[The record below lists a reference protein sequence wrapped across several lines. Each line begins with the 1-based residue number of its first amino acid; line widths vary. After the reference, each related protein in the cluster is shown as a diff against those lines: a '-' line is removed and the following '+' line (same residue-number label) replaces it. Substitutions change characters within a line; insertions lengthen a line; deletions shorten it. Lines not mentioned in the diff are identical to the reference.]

1 MTSSKELVNAIMAV
15 SNQGG
20 CCCDKR
26 GWRLSPGK
34 RLKGLFI
41 SAALAAIMKVLGTD
55 AAKETI
61 LETLNKLCG
70 FLGSKIE
77 PVFALLA
84 ARFPEIADIKFEV
97 DAQAATPLDFIPKPT
112 QHEERE
118 LGVEHAEVVMGFPK
132 INYMQIRDAPKFER
146 EAKKGMPKQDSRSA
160 LDKICLDIDFEA
172 MKERFQSLDSVR
184 LQTITPDVPDLRE
197 LENLKNSP
205 PQSEFSSDN
214 EVVRSDD
221 LFAVANDSIEAVPPS
236 STKSEEEIQE
246 EEERE
251 NYLQKFRSH
260 AGRMLAGMRQSSQI
274 FVGKTEAQ
282 VVKIIEA
289 GKEKKTAASGHLQR
303 LGRQT
308 LDTVASVRDKITA
321 TVAVAKDA
329 EVPVIGNQRRLEQLP
344 TMDQET
350 GVRPLNH
357 DNPLVMEPGIIDV
370 CRDEESRK
378 KLASFLLEWEVQSQ
392 ALATKCT
399 HLFRDFREWVTDKF
413 TIVWRHPNKL
423 QTLLDRTSSTFLPPW
438 HIYRQIINQPQLMK
452 MYIIKTIMGRMY
464 STKEWLKKSLIFI
477 MRELITGMFSAAS
490 MSIKFLIGL
499 PWSRMLKKLLKNI
512 RKHPWIFISSI
523 VTTRYLIW
531 PRMFDHVLR
540 LILTKRTLTI
550 WCMKSTA
557 FRKYVV
563 EQWLLQSLINM

>member
-1 MTSSKELVNAIMAV
+1 MASSQELVKAIMAA

-34 RLKGLFI
+34 RLKGLVI

-77 PVFALLA
+77 PVFSLLA

-97 DAQAATPLDFIPKPT
+97 DAQAATPLDFIPQPT
-112 QHEERE
+112 KHEERIM
-118 LGVEHAEVVMGFPK
+118 GVEHAEVVMGFPK
-132 INYMQIRDAPKFER
+132 INYLQIRDAPKFER
-146 EAKKGMPKQDSRSA
+146 EAKKGLPKKDSRSA
-160 LDKICLDIDFEA
+160 LDKACLDIDFEA
-172 MKERFQSLDSVR
+172 MKERFQSLDSIR
-184 LQTITPDVPDLRE
+184 IQTITPDVPELRE
-197 LENLKNSP
+197 IEGLNKTP
-205 PQSEFSSDN
+205 VPSEFSDN

-221 LFAVANDSIEAVPPS
+221 LFAVANNSIEVVPPS

-251 NYLQKFRSH
+251 AYLQKFRSY
-260 AGRMLAGMRQSSQI
+260 AGRMLAGMRQSSQA

-289 GKEKKTAASGHLQR
+289 GKEKKTAASGHLRR

-308 LDTVASVRDKITA
+308 LDTVASVKKKVSA

-329 EVPVIGNQRRLEQLP
+329 EVPVIQNQHRLEQLP

-399 HLFRDFREWVTDKF
+399 HLFRDFRDWVTGKF
-413 TIVWRHPNKL
+413 AIVWRHPNKL

-438 HIYRQIINQPQLMK
+438 HIYRQVINQPQLMTIYITKTTMGK
-452 MYIIKTIMGRMY
+452 MYLMKD
-464 STKEWLKKSLIFI
+464 WLKKSLISI
-477 MRELITGMFSAAS
+477 MRELITGMCSAAS
-490 MSIKFLIGL
+490 MSIKLLIGL
-499 PWSRMLKKLLKNI
+499 PWSKMLKRLWKTI
-512 RKHPWIFISSI
+512 RKHPWIFISSTAI
-523 VTTRYLIW
+523 TRYLIW

-540 LILTKRTLTI
+540 LILTRRTWTI
-550 WCMKSTA
+550 WFMKSTA